1 MYNRLIRVNAILHNQ
16 EDTMKRSLVLS
27 LFAVICAVFYAV
39 LCSTA
44 VYAVSAQNP
53 YAQNP
58 YAQNPYAQNPYAGGK
73 CNPGYTY
80 TTYQGKQLCIKCNP
94 DYSYTNIRAKSC
106 ASNATRII
114 VTQNI
119 RAKSCASNAT
129 PAILH

>member
-1 MYNRLIRVNAILHNQ
+1 
-16 EDTMKRSLVLS
+16 MKRSLVLS

-94 DYSYTNIRAKSC
+94 DYSYTKYQGKELCIKCNPGYTALVNSC
-106 ASNATRII
+106 VDNRPPGQDLLYYTAT
-114 VTQNI
+114 VSSTC
-119 RAKSCASNAT
+119 S
-129 PAILH
+129 

>member
-1 MYNRLIRVNAILHNQ
+1 
-16 EDTMKRSLVLS
+16 MKRSLVLS

-58 YAQNPYAQNPYAGGK
+58 YAQNPYAQNPYAQNPYAQNPYAGGK

-94 DYSYTNIRAKSC
+94 DYSYTKYQGKELC
-106 ASNATRII
+106 
-114 VTQNI
+114 V
-119 RAKSCASNAT
+119 K
-129 PAILH
+129 